1 MKNRKWNGEK
11 MDTLSSLS
19 DIYNLVVENCVKEYG
34 LSESARELWLD
45 PLIPVEMKGTTV
57 VLATED
63 DFRRDTLYSFYANK
77 LEAQFTNI
85 MGFPITVEIIVND
98 KTPTTVAKFDNI
110 RNDEDL
116 SNKIET
122 MVNDNKVTYTFGN
135 FIVGPSNNLAFAAA
149 KAVSQKQH
157 EKYNPLFIYGD
168 SGLGKTHLLSAI
180 QNEMQKNYPGI
191 NIIYISSETFTNE
204 FLHSISANTTE
215 NFDEKYRRA
224 DALLI
229 DDIQFIAG
237 KEQTEE
243 KFFHIFNELYKL
255 NKPIVLTSDRP
266 AKEIKSISDRLKT
279 RFSSGL
285 AADVRA
291 PEYETRLAII
301 QRKAELLNFKIPDD
315 VVDFIATK
323 LKSNIRQIEGVV
335 TKMNALYMVS
345 KMKPTIVVAQ
355 NVIKDIVS
363 DHQPIPITVD
373 KIISEVAKIYNV
385 QPDEMRS
392 PKRSSNISAA
402 RKVAIYVIQ
411 DITGLP
417 YETIGQEFGGRD
429 HSTVVY
435 AIKNVKESMERDS
448 SYRSVIED
456 LIKNIKANQ

>member
-1 MKNRKWNGEK
+1 MVNVMKNNI
-11 MDTLSSLS
+11 SSLS
-19 DIYNLVVENCVKEYG
+19 DIYNLVVENYVREYNI
-34 LSESARELWLD
+34 SASAKELWLD
-45 PLIPVEMKGTTV
+45 ALEPISMEGNV
-57 VLATED
+57 VTLATD
-63 DFRRDTLYSFYANK
+63 TDFKRNTINSIYLEK
-77 LEAQFTNI
+77 LEEQFTIVLGN
-85 MGFPITVEIIVND
+85 PIKVEIIIKD
-98 KTPTTVAKFDNI
+98 DIPTTETKFNDIRNSRELTNKIDNI
-110 RNDEDL
+110 
-116 SNKIET
+116 
-122 MVNDNKVTYTFGN
+122 VHDNKVTYTFDN
-135 FIVGPSNNLAFAAA
+135 FIVGPSNNLAYAAA

-180 QNEMQKNYPGI
+180 QNEMTKNYPGI
-191 NIIYISSETFTNE
+191 NIIYISAETFTNE
-204 FLHSISANTTE
+204 FLHSITANKTE
-215 NFDEKYRRA
+215 LFDEKYRNA

-255 NKPIVLTSDRP
+255 NKAIVLTSDRP

-301 QRKAELLNFKIPDD
+301 QRKADLLNFKIPDD

-345 KMKPTIVVAQ
+345 QITPTIVVAQ

-373 KIISEVAKIYNV
+373 KIISEAAKIYNV
-385 QPDEMRS
+385 DPDEIRS
-392 PKRSSNISAA
+392 PKRNSPVSSA

-411 DITGLP
+411 EITGLP
-417 YETIGQEFGGRD
+417 YETIGQEFSGRD

-435 AIKNVKESMERDS
+435 AIKNVKEMMAKDS
-448 SYRSVIED
+448 NFRSVIED